1 MTKLTRLATSMVA
14 VVLTAGVSGVA
25 TSQSLSIADSDSI
38 FVDGNSFEVVPG
50 KGKGNASALIDELNA
65 RDLGPGTIIF
75 RSRNRLYLVDAPTVQ
90 GARPG
95 SDRRDY
101 GSDRGDYGSDR
112 RDYGSDR
119 YGSDRRDYGSDRR
132 DYGSDRRDYA
142 SDRYG
147 SDRRDYGS
155 DRRDYVSDR
164 VVVND
169 AEYAHYKLKKIFAE
183 NWTTGDSK

>member
-14 VVLTAGVSGVA
+14 VVLIAEVSGVA
-25 TSQSLSIADSDSI
+25 TAQSLSIADSDSI

-75 RSRNRLYLVDAPTVQ
+75 RSGNRLYLVDTPTVQ

-101 GSDRGDYGSDR
+101 GSDR
-112 RDYGSDR
+112 
-119 YGSDRRDYGSDRR
+119 
-132 DYGSDRRDYA
+132 
-142 SDRYG
+142 
-147 SDRRDYGS
+147 
-155 DRRDYVSDR
+155 

-169 AEYAHYKLKKIFAE
+169 AEYAQYKLKKIFAD

>member
-1 MTKLTRLATSMVA
+1 MRPVWSQSC
-14 VVLTAGVSGVA
+14 VSGVA
-25 TSQSLSIADSDSI
+25 AAQSLSIADSDSI

-75 RSRNRLYLVDAPTVQ
+75 RSGNRLYLVDAPTVQ

-101 GSDRGDYGSDR
+101 GSDR
-112 RDYGSDR
+112 
-119 YGSDRRDYGSDRR
+119 
-132 DYGSDRRDYA
+132 
-142 SDRYG
+142 
-147 SDRRDYGS
+147 
-155 DRRDYVSDR
+155 

-169 AEYAHYKLKKIFAE
+169 AEYAQYKLKKIFAD